1 MREALFVVEGDDP
14 GAVMLAAAFR
24 RHGWRTRVL
33 DLRFQRP
40 TLDGSGHR
48 PVVWIDGAP
57 TEPDVVV
64 NRTATSRLGLAPGSA
79 LARQLPVTWWA
90 RHLAARE
97 EQGLLLACF
106 DVWEQAGRLYNPVR
120 TLDRRLL
127 RSATEMELHALA
139 LPIGRAGKAGPGA
152 GDGRR
157 GVCWVVDGVVVAS
170 ATLPAAGRWTPTPLS
185 GPTADAVR
193 QVAEHTG
200 LRLGQLDLWQTR
212 NAPTLVT
219 DWKPIPWFRAFW
231 EQTGTDVAALVV
243 AAIVGEAP
251 APPPAFLA
259 DDLEPNL
266 LATQRRT
273 TPPAATPLAPG

>member
-1 MREALFVVEGDDP
+1 MRDALFVVEGDDP

-24 RHGWRTRVL
+24 RHGWRSRVL

-40 TLDGSGHR
+40 TLDGSGDR
-48 PVVWIDGAP
+48 PVVWIDGAA
-57 TEPDVVV
+57 TEPAVVV

-79 LARQLPVTWWA
+79 LARQLPATWWA

-106 DVWEQAGRLYNPVR
+106 DVWEQTSRLYNPVR

-127 RSATEMELHALA
+127 RTATEMELRAHAL
-139 LPIGRAGKAGPGA
+139 PVDRAASGP

-157 GVCWVVDGVVVAS
+157 GVCWVVDGAVVAS
-170 ATLPAAGRWTPTPLS
+170 ATSKTDGRWTPTPLS
-185 GPTADAVR
+185 DPTAEAVR

-200 LRLGQLDLWQTR
+200 LHLGQLDLWQTR
-212 NAPTLVT
+212 SGPTLVT
-219 DWKPIPWFRAFW
+219 DWKPIPLFRAFW
-231 EQTGTDVAALVV
+231 EQTGTDVAALAV
-243 AAIVGEAP
+243 AAILGEAP

-266 LATQRRT
+266 LATQSKV
-273 TPPAATPLAPG
+273 TPPATAPLPHG